1 MTSRKP
7 VDRMGLRFICLAMA
21 ALCFGGSVDAQT
33 DTSATTQIRR
43 LVQEI
48 DRSKGYA
55 VRTLENEEFLEQ
67 MTDGGGELTGLTR
80 NGQLVTMTER
90 VGLSSCVTI
99 AEYYFE
105 NTELVFVS
113 VQGSEFAYVDSTAS
127 FDPGV
132 QDLTMQAMFYYHND
146 HVLEVDLKGST
157 RCGGAPTKEWATLY
171 QVEANRLREL
181 LMR

>member
-1 MTSRKP
+1 MPKVSDQAIT
-7 VDRMGLRFICLAMA
+7 VA
-21 ALCFGGSVDAQT
+21 ALCSGGSVIAQT
-33 DTSATTQIRR
+33 DTSATTSIRR

-48 DRSKGYA
+48 DRSKDYE
-55 VRTLENEEFLEQ
+55 VRTLENEEFLTQ

-80 NGQLVTMTER
+80 NGQMIKMTER
-90 VGLSSCVTI
+90 VGLSSCVNI

-132 QDLTMQAMFYYHND
+132 QDLTMQAMFYYHED
-146 HVLEVDLKGST
+146 YLLEADLKGST
-157 RCGGAPTKEWATLY
+157 RCGGAPTKEWATHY
-171 QVEANRLREL
+171 QIEANRLREL
-181 LMR
+181 LRR